1 MSVIRASAGE
11 FVPVEALAFLCEKS
25 KEGLPG
31 MPLLKKLAAVFYIC
45 YSSFAVRRQ
54 SAFLSIQF
62 QAFRRYILKDQE
74 IIFSPTCKECDAY

>member
-1 MSVIRASAGE
+1 
-11 FVPVEALAFLCEKS
+11 
-25 KEGLPG
+25 

-62 QAFRRYILKDQE
+62 QAFRRYILKD
-74 IIFSPTCKECDAY
+74 

>member
-1 MSVIRASAGE
+1 M
-11 FVPVEALAFLCEKS
+11 CECYQGFCGRIYTRGSLDFFYGKS

-62 QAFRRYILKDQE
+62 QAFRRYILKD
-74 IIFSPTCKECDAY
+74 